1 MCFLRG
7 LTKDG
12 AGAGNPPKHF
22 RLPSPSQQPDNAPGF
37 ENREP
42 RFFCVHVLD
51 VFGHSP
57 LLPIR
62 DVLSKIAAAS
72 SSAYAPARR
81 EGAPMDG
88 DPNRNAIES
97 VMFAPS
103 DPEGLRS
110 LASNAPLKLR
120 RAKIPQPR
128 LMPELPA
135 KTPAARADKR
145 MKDSLELA
153 TNLLEHASL
162 GGEAGGVA
170 GRGGLLGIGGGSES
184 EDKPELPAWFSK
196 PKADRP
202 PTPRVED
209 VVGDPSALAREAS
222 AQCVRLLQR
231 LLRGRAAQNAMYVG
245 RAARQELIDEL
256 RVAEEE
262 GAERLAQHAATANAA
277 LDTMAGGGVANLLEE
292 SAALGAQKNE

>member
-12 AGAGNPPKHF
+12 AVAGNPPKHF

-51 VFGHSP
+51 VFDHSP

-97 VMFAPS
+97 VMVRGGGKKK
-103 DPEGLRS
+103 ETKRKQYNVW
-110 LASNAPLKLR
+110 LASLSIDKLFVILLK
-120 RAKIPQPR
+120 Q
-128 LMPELPA
+128 
-135 KTPAARADKR
+135 
-145 MKDSLELA
+145 
-153 TNLLEHASL
+153 L
-162 GGEAGGVA
+162 GSNFG
-170 GRGGLLGIGGGSES
+170 
-184 EDKPELPAWFSK
+184 P
-196 PKADRP
+196 
-202 PTPRVED
+202 
-209 VVGDPSALAREAS
+209 
-222 AQCVRLLQR
+222 
-231 LLRGRAAQNAMYVG
+231 
-245 RAARQELIDEL
+245 
-256 RVAEEE
+256 
-262 GAERLAQHAATANAA
+262 
-277 LDTMAGGGVANLLEE
+277 
-292 SAALGAQKNE
+292 